1 MAVPILAQKFPVFQK
16 AMRVISSITNANPAA
31 VTTTFNH
38 QYVTGMIVRLNVPNG
53 FGMVQAN
60 QLYGP
65 IIVTGDTTFTIDI
78 NTLNF
83 DVFAA
88 PSTFPLNSQ
97 YAQCTPIG
105 ELSPILSAATQNVL
119 PYPANYP

>member
-1 MAVPILAQKFPVFQK
+1 MAILAQQFPVFQK
-16 AMRVISSITNANPAA
+16 AMRIVSAITNAYPAA
-31 VTTTFNH
+31 VTTTFKH
-38 QYVTGMIVRLNVPNG
+38 QYITGMNVRLNVPEG

-60 QLYGP
+60 KLYGY

-78 NTLNF
+78 DTTHF

-88 PSTFPLNSQ
+88 PSSFPFDRQS
-97 YAQCTPIG
+97 AQCTPIG
-105 ELSPILSAATQNVL
+105 ELNSTLKAATQNVL

>member
-1 MAVPILAQKFPVFQK
+1 MAILAQPFPVFQK
-16 AMRVISSITNANPAA
+16 AMRIISAITNANPASI
-31 VTTTFNH
+31 TTTFDH
-38 QYVTGMIVRLNVPNG
+38 QYITGMIVRLNIPAG

-65 IIVTGDTTFTIDI
+65 IIVTGSTTFTIDI
-78 NTLNF
+78 DTTKF

-88 PSTFPLNSQ
+88 PSTYPLNRQ
-97 YAQCTPIG
+97 YAQVTPVA
-105 ELSPILSAATQNVL
+105 ELNSTLKAATQNVL

>member
-1 MAVPILAQKFPVFQK
+1 MAILAQQYPIFQK
-16 AMRVISSITNANPAA
+16 AMRIISAITNASAA
-31 VTTTFNH
+31 SVTTTFNH
-38 QYVTGMIVRLNVPNG
+38 QYITGMIVRLNIPDG

-65 IIVTGDTTFTIDI
+65 IIVTSPTTFTIAID
-78 NTLNF
+78 TTKF

-88 PSTFPLNSQ
+88 PSSFPFNRQS
-97 YAQCTPIG
+97 AVVTPIG
-105 ELSPILSAATQNVL
+105 ELSSTLQAATQNVL